1 MHSYGF
7 SPVWNRS
14 NVPLKWK
21 YWLQL
26 QRLSLL
32 GKSIRIST
40 DGDLGHFAVL
50 YPWHNDLV
58 FLWYEINQRN
68 QFSFT
73 MLFDIP
79 MALPWKEISN
89 IQWQRSDTTK
99 YGTMLF
105 YGMETPIYPPIYI
118 WRGCFRGNQL
128 TMLCLL
134 RKCQNLI
141 LNFTTTL
148 SIFLKLF
155 NFCLVQNLVLFIS
168 LWTLFEGP
176 SSF

>member
-79 MALPWKEISN
+79 MSLPWKGISN

-105 YGMETPIYPPIYI
+105 YGMETPIYPPIYMK
-118 WRGCFRGNQL
+118 R
-128 TMLCLL
+128 LL
-134 RKCQNLI
+134 QGQPIN
-141 LNFTTTL
+141 NAVFTKKMSKL
-148 SIFLKLF
+148 DPKFHDYIINFLKIIQFLF
-155 NFCLVQNLVLFIS
+155 GTKFGTLYFFVNFI
-168 LWTLFEGP
+168 WGAI
-176 SSF
+176 